1 MSANGD
7 SVRIAYGAKKCRNK
21 DGNADIKKTRLR
33 PRFFMSVGIFY
44 IGTDNFYTDISG
56 TGLLEDDETLRL
68 DMEILR
74 RNVISA
80 VSHFVQEFSA
90 VIREVDL

>member
-1 MSANGD
+1 
-7 SVRIAYGAKKCRNK
+7 
-21 DGNADIKKTRLR
+21 
-33 PRFFMSVGIFY
+33 MSVGIFY